1 MNRSIFYNNAA
12 VYLTEL
18 GHHNVA
24 FDLFVCALECRFE
37 PYGKVEWAEAVLSKL
52 FQYEAQDP
60 YNHQSFP
67 DPCCPFLYR
76 SPFEIRETEYM
87 DECYATAIL
96 LFNTG
101 LAHQRLNRGS
111 RKAAEFYQASSQLLL
126 ESIVPDSNCLGLRVS
141 LLNNFGVYCYEAG
154 LNDFMRVCFD
164 EVEDAIEKEDISTIK
179 LSLIEGVQENLENF
193 IHPSCGASPA
203 A

>member
-1 MNRSIFYNNAA
+1 MNRSVLYNNAA

-37 PYGKVEWAEAVLSKL
+37 PYGRVDCAEAVLSKL
-52 FQYEAQDP
+52 FQYEALDVCHH
-60 YNHQSFP
+60 NTTEL
-67 DPCCPFLYR
+67 CCPFLYR

-87 DECYATAIL
+87 DECYATSIL

-101 LAHQRLNRGS
+101 LAHQRTHRGS

-126 ESIVPDSNCLGLRVS
+126 ESMVPDSQCLGLRVS

-193 IHPSCGASPA
+193 IHPCCGASPA